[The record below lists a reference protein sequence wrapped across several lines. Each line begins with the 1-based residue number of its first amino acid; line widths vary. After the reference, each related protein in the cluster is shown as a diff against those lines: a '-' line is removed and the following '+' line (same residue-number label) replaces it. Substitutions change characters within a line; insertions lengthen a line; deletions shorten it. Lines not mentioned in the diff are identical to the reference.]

1 MEQTPE
7 KWVATYEAKTP
18 DELAEAYRC
27 WAREYDRDTCEGM
40 GYVGPGVAAR
50 LLDRYLDS
58 AEAKILDAGC
68 GTGLV
73 GQAMHHMG
81 YRRIEA
87 MDYCRDM
94 LDVAEEKRVYENV
107 FRADMNRELTISDN
121 AYDATICV
129 GTFTYA
135 HVGPDAFDEL
145 VRITRPGGY
154 VCFTVRDGAYQEYGY
169 RKRMLELEASNAFEL
184 KEMVDTDY
192 LDKEDVTAKYC
203 IYEVQEA

>member
-7 KWVATYEAKTP
+7 KWVDTYEAKTP

-73 GQAMHHMG
+73 GQAMRHMG

-169 RKRMLELEASNAFEL
+169 RKRMLELEANNAFEL

-192 LDKEDVTAKYC
+192 LHKEDVTAKYC

>member
-18 DELAEAYRC
+18 EELADAYRC
-27 WAREYDRDTCEGM
+27 WATEYDKDTCEGM
-40 GYVGPGVAAR
+40 GYVGPGVAAG

-58 AEAKILDAGC
+58 PKSKVLDAGC

-73 GQAMHHMG
+73 GQAMRNMG
-81 YRRIEA
+81 YSRIEA
-87 MDYCRDM
+87 MDYSRDM
-94 LDVAEEKRVYENV
+94 LDVAEEKRVYDKV
-107 FRADMNRELTISDN
+107 FRADMNRELRLADN
-121 AYDATICV
+121 SYDATICV

-154 VCFTVRDGAYQEYGY
+154 VCFTIRDGAYQEYGY
-169 RKRMLELEASNAFEL
+169 RKRMLDLESDNAFQL
-184 KEMVDTDY
+184 MEMVDTDY
-192 LDKEDVTAKYC
+192 LRKEGVTAKYC
-203 IYEVQEA
+203 IYEVQDA